1 MFTARNNDNYEG
13 FTVAFTNGWTVSVQ
27 FGKHTYCN
35 RRHDEDDKSTA
46 EIAAYTIN
54 GNWFDFDVDD
64 NKDKEFVSTSI
75 KGWQSSHE
83 VVDFMNMIRALPD
96 INEGKVFEFT
106 PDLTPTK

>member
-27 FGKHTYCN
+27 IGKHTYCN
-35 RRHDEDDKSTA
+35 RRHDEEDKSTA
-46 EIAAYTIN
+46 EIAAYTTN
-54 GNWFDFDVDD
+54 GNWFDFDDQH
-64 NKDKEFVSTSI
+64 KDKEFPSTSI

-83 VVDFMNMIRALPD
+83 VVDFMNMIRDLPD

>member
-35 RRHDEDDKSTA
+35 RRD
-46 EIAAYTIN
+46 
-54 GNWFDFDVDD
+54 
-64 NKDKEFVSTSI
+64 
-75 KGWQSSHE
+75 
-83 VVDFMNMIRALPD
+83 LPD

>member
-35 RRHDEDDKSTA
+35 RRHDEEDKSTA
-46 EIAAYTIN
+46 EIAAYTVD
-54 GNWFDFDVDD
+54 GEWFDFDTATKG
-64 NKDKEFVSTSI
+64 KDYVTSI